1 LPVASCLLPVSV
13 PSRPPCYLWVARVDV
28 LTNSGFQRTLPS
40 VLVIV
45 AAAGAVMVAGGLWSV
60 GRARSASARV
70 LRRRVAAIGLFVAV
84 AAGAAYGVLSMPV
97 EPEPGRAASETPAPA
112 PEEEV
117 STARRFSSA
126 RLPALSLD
134 APDGWTLALDGKGRK
149 LSASGDGARLLISA
163 AVLAGGVDV
172 PSLLQQMA
180 DSQRTLGF
188 DVGVPFSDRIGDL
201 PAMGFLA
208 TGPTRSVCTW
218 MIKRD
223 THLATSIICSAD
235 GKVSAR
241 EACRPVIAKVQWRAP
256 SR

>member
-1 LPVASCLLPVSV
+1 
-13 PSRPPCYLWVARVDV
+13 
-28 LTNSGFQRTLPS
+28 
-40 VLVIV
+40 VLVIA

-60 GRARSASARV
+60 GRARSAGARV

-84 AAGAAYGVLSMPV
+84 AAGAAYGVLSTPV
-97 EPEPGRAASETPAPA
+97 EPEPGRAVSDATSGPA
-112 PEEEV
+112 PEDEV
-117 STARRFSSA
+117 ATARRFSSA

-134 APDGWTLALDGKGRK
+134 APDGWMLALDGKGRK
-149 LSASGDGARLLISA
+149 LSASGDGARLLIST

-172 PSLLQQMA
+172 ASLLQQMA
-180 DSQRTLGF
+180 DSQGRLGF
-188 DVGVPFSDRIGDL
+188 DVGAPFSDRIGDL

-241 EACRPVIAKVQWRAP
+241 EACRPVIAQVQWRAP
-256 SR
+256 RR

>member
-1 LPVASCLLPVSV
+1 M
-13 PSRPPCYLWVARVDV
+13 DV
-28 LTNSGFQRTLPS
+28 LTNSGFQRTLPI

-45 AAAGAVMVAGGLWSV
+45 AAAGAVMVAGALWSA

-84 AAGAAYGVLSMPV
+84 AAGAAYGILSLPV
-97 EPEPGRAASETPAPA
+97 EPAAGPAPSDA
-112 PEEEV
+112 TSGPATEDEV
-117 STARRFSSA
+117 SSARRFTSA

-149 LSASGDGARLLISA
+149 LSASGDGARLLIST

-188 DVGVPFSDRIGDL
+188 DVGAPFSDRIGDL
-201 PAMGFLA
+201 PAMGFVS

-241 EACRPVIAKVQWRAP
+241 EACRPVIAKLQWRAP